1 MECCKPPVVTRPAA
15 HVLKIFSNSPGVVL
29 FCMSVRFMVRGEQLE
44 LELVC
49 ACSATPQQLLVL
61 MSKNS
66 SVFHIFNTVSR
77 FYLDCAEVSFKR
89 FVPCCQAIVITRQI
103 TPLRA
108 FPPRLFSTKTQRAV
122 VAPTATKPSTHPSP
136 SEGAESGCCC
146 CCCCTHPPPTVAR
159 LPRGAATP
167 DSAIPCT
174 VWLLDA
180 LQLLFQALAAK

>member
-1 MECCKPPVVTRPAA
+1 
-15 HVLKIFSNSPGVVL
+15 
-29 FCMSVRFMVRGEQLE
+29 MSVRFRVRGEQLA

-49 ACSATPQQLLVL
+49 ACSATSQQLLVL

-122 VAPTATKPSTHPSP
+122 VAHRNKTINPIHRRQRAQRAAAAAAAAALILRPPSP
-136 SEGAESGCCC
+136 DCHAAPQRPTQRSHARCGCWTHCNCYFRRSLLSE
-146 CCCCTHPPPTVAR
+146 
-159 LPRGAATP
+159 
-167 DSAIPCT
+167 
-174 VWLLDA
+174 
-180 LQLLFQALAAK
+180 